1 MDTKAGREP
10 ATAGQAVT
18 GTQASALDIAGQ
30 RTRDLQKRGQSG
42 VTVDFEDELPTRRQA
57 SILSSPRRTGLGE
70 FASPDLG
77 A

>member
-10 ATAGQAVT
+10 AAAGQAVT
-18 GTQASALDIAGQ
+18 WTEPSALDIGGQ

-57 SILSSPRRTGLGE
+57 RILSSPAE
-70 FASPDLG
+70 VD
-77 A
+77 